1 MLDRLIL
8 RLRGAFLIWIMPAG
22 FFRGG
27 SGKWTFPW
35 FAVIYW
41 FALWTTVSGSLSWFL
56 SSNLFFPDMKV
67 ENLTETPA
75 LEAFRQQILTSS
87 RMSFL
92 LAAGFEVALLIVLL
106 LKLRKQYDNPDSLGN
121 TLCITE
127 KERRKSVFQAG
138 IIFYLILSAPIIAIS
153 YSVTQIILSPLY
165 VQGVQANLPV
175 PVFLACGFA
184 ACTAAYIVAF
194 HLIFR
199 RKSGET
205 EEQSGRGE

>member
-1 MLDRLIL
+1 MLDRMIL
-8 RLRGAFLIWIMPAG
+8 RLRGVFLIWIMPAG

-35 FAVIYW
+35 FAVLYW
-41 FALWTTVSGSLSWFL
+41 FGLWMTVSGSLSG
-56 SSNLFFPDMKV
+56 FFTRMQLG
-67 ENLTETPA
+67 NLTETPA

-106 LKLRKQYDNPDSLGN
+106 LKLRKHYDNPDSLGN
-121 TLCITE
+121 TLRMTE
-127 KERRKSVFQAG
+127 KERKKTVFQAG

-175 PVFLACGFA
+175 PAFLACGFA